1 MNWKFWKRKK
11 KQEDI
16 LKEMRTAEEIRLMN
30 VIQQNAAEGKPESEN
45 LIILKEMSYHKS
57 MDTEDEKRDTERS
70 NRRSKVEKV
79 AGTLSPFVVMG
90 MAFWNA
96 KQDSAGENVNRTDGG
111 KRISTMLNAASAKF
125 TDFKDKFKK

>member
-1 MNWKFWKRKK
+1 
-11 KQEDI
+11 
-16 LKEMRTAEEIRLMN
+16 MRTAEEIRLMN
-30 VIQQNAAEGKPESEN
+30 VIQQNAMEGKPESEN
-45 LIILKEMSYHKS
+45 LIILKEMSYHKT

-96 KQDSAGENVNRTDGG
+96 KQDSSGENVNRTDGG